1 MKKLHNYLHY
11 RSVDVTS
18 VKELVRRWY
27 PDGPKLPKKSD
38 NHMALTDIRESLKEL
53 IFYRKEYFVP
63 SGLATTPKI
72 LSSQEKVS

>member
-27 PDGPKLPKKSD
+27 PDGPKLPKKSES
-38 NHMALTDIRESLKEL
+38 HMALTDIRESLNEL

-63 SGLATTPKI
+63 SGLTTPKN
-72 LSSQEKVS
+72 LLTQEKTP